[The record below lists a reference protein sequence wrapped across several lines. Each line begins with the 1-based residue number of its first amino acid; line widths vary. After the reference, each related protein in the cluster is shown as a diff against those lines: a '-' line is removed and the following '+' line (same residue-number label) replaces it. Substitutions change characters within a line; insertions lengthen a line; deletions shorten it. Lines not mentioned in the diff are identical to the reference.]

1 MKKEFVM
8 RAQTVSGGQ
17 EVLEFGGR
25 QKENRNMAYRM
36 TEFELYPSTN
46 IAGASAE
53 MVGTVTAG
61 KTAIAPTDP
70 NFNNE
75 GLIATTSFFSGVN
88 NDLINNTNS
97 VVNYTFI
104 ITQNLIIMVQ
114 DQASGGNPINWQCR
128 FKAVKMTDAEMA
140 ANNFKQYMISDGS

>member
-8 RAQTVSGGQ
+8 RGQTTSGLT
-17 EVLEFGGR
+17 EILEFGGR
-25 QKENRNMAYRM
+25 QKENKNMAYRM

-70 NFNNE
+70 NFNNK

-88 NDLINNTNS
+88 NDLINNIS
-97 VVNYTFI
+97 LLGIWGF
-104 ITQNLIIMVQ
+104 NLQ
-114 DQASGGNPINWQCR
+114 TKR
-128 FKAVKMTDAEMA
+128 LLL
-140 ANNFKQYMISDGS
+140 